1 MGQFSNQMTQIADQ
15 LITYFG
21 ESVSFT
27 RKTKAGFNPSTS
39 QAIPG
44 ETTTYVTR
52 GVPENYNMDEVD
64 NSLIERGDM
73 RLTLSKTTMVPLVGD
88 IASFRGANWRVINV
102 DIISAQGD
110 NIVYQVQVR
119 K

>member
-1 MGQFSNQMTQIADQ
+1 MGQFSNQMTQIASQ

-21 ESVSFT
+21 ESISFT
-27 RKTKAGFNPSTS
+27 RKATSGFNTGTS

-44 ETTTYVTR
+44 QTTTYATR

-73 RLTLSKTTMVPLVGD
+73 RVTLSKTTVVPLVGD
-88 IASFRGANWRVINV
+88 VATFRGANWRVINV
-102 DIISAQGD
+102 EIISAQGD